1 MCYSEWKGLWQFS
14 WSTSNWLRPLN
25 TTYTHPDHPHRNAG
39 QFVTILCKQKTQTCS
54 SMCTQSSPQCHKFKL
69 LWYKLFPI
77 FFASHIHCNNVLLV
91 HYWFPRLQRSFCAS
105 PFHFSSAEVQFCP
118 CANVESHIHALCIM
132 QCAQQCIE
140 DHLYFTLDRNRA
152 QFSGLGVR

>member
-1 MCYSEWKGLWQFS
+1 MLGNSLQYFA
-14 WSTSNWLRPLN
+14 N
-25 TTYTHPDHPHRNAG
+25 
-39 QFVTILCKQKTQTCS
+39 KQAQTCS

-77 FFASHIHCNNVLLV
+77 FSASHIHCNNVLLV

-118 CANVESHIHALCIM
+118 CADVESHIYALCIM
-132 QCAQQCIE
+132 QCAQRCRE
-140 DHLYFTLDRNRA
+140 YHLYFTLDRNRV
-152 QFSGLGVR
+152 QFSGLLVR